1 MVIDRLQHHRIVG
14 RDAVELLEREAA
26 RLVGELL
33 LRPAAEHHDPFAGG
47 RRAHPLGQHLER
59 LLPRGDAVEAQLVVL
74 GGAHPM
80 GVVVD
85 QARDDGAAGE
95 VDHPRLRSLERFD
108 LGRRADLDDAAAAD
122 GERLRDA

>member
-14 RDAVELLEREAA
+14 RDAVELVEREAA

-33 LRPAAEHHDPFAGG
+33 LRPAAENHDPFAGG
-47 RRAHPLGQHLER
+47 RRACPLGKHLER
-59 LLPRGDAVEAQLVVL
+59 LLPRGHAVEAQLVVL

-80 GVVVD
+80 GMIVD
-85 QARDDGAAGE
+85 QAGDDGAAGE
-95 VDHPRLRSLERFD
+95 IDDPRRGPLSASISAVVPTLTMRSAL
-108 LGRRADLDDAAAAD
+108 D

>member
-1 MVIDRLQHHRIVG
+1 MRSSSSSGKPRGSSVNCSSDQPPSTTIHS
-14 RDAVELLEREAA
+14 
-26 RLVGELL
+26 
-33 LRPAAEHHDPFAGG
+33 PAGV
-47 RRAHPLGQHLER
+47 RAHALGEHLER

-95 VDHPRLRSLERFD
+95 VDRPAF
-108 LGRRADLDDAAAAD
+108 AVP
-122 GERLRDA
+122 

>member
-1 MVIDRLQHHRIVG
+1 MIIDRLQHDRIAG
-14 RDAVELLEREAA
+14 RDAVELVAREAF

-33 LRPAAEHHDPFAGG
+33 LRPAAENHDPFAGG
-47 RRAHPLGQHLER
+47 RLAHPLGKHLER

-74 GGAHPM
+74 GGADPM

-95 VDHPRLRSLERFD
+95 LDRPRGRGPLSAVD
-108 LGRRADLDDAAAAD
+108 LGRACRP
-122 GERLRDA
+122 